1 MAEKEPVDLSQPD
14 NSMTSVSDR
23 IRNQLL
29 AKNSFASE
37 KNEYGVTNKDAMSDG
52 DDLGRGTGTF
62 LDIKNGGTSEDIVER
77 NSELKINTYS
87 ADKPYTTPT
96 S

>member
-1 MAEKEPVDLSQPD
+1 MAEKEPVDLSQPE
-14 NSMTSVSDR
+14 NNMTSVADK

-29 AKNSFASE
+29 AKNNFASQ
-37 KNEYGVTNKDAMSDG
+37 KNEYGSTNKDALSDG
-52 DDLGRGTGTF
+52 DEIGRGTGTF

-77 NSELKINTYS
+77 NNEIKINSYQP
-87 ADKPYTTPT
+87 DKPYTTPT